1 LIAPISELL
10 ERQVTAAPDKPAFED
25 ARRKIT
31 YAQLDANTRDLAAQY
46 RAAGLR
52 PGGSVGIWLSNSV
65 DWVVA
70 TLAAIRAGGVAVPIP
85 SLAKPGEVAYRI
97 DDAGID
103 ILVTWD
109 GAMPVLERIRQGESR
124 GPATVITT
132 GGPSARTLSF
142 DDLTSKPGP
151 DLPPEDIDALSLL
164 VYTSGTTGKPK
175 GVQLTTRSMLWV
187 NAACWSPI
195 FGMGPEDVVLSPLP
209 LFHSYA
215 LNFCV
220 LSIIANGAS
229 EYIME
234 TFSTDG
240 AMDLLAQDRFTLMPG
255 VPTMF
260 HYLMLRAKETGL
272 NPFRAVRRCA
282 SAGAIMPAALNSEFE
297 DLFGIELLD
306 GYGITET
313 STMVTINWPG
323 SARVSGSC
331 GLPLP
336 GLSVRLVS
344 PTTGKDV
351 AQGEEGELICRG
363 PNVMRGYR
371 NKPEATASALRDGWY
386 HTGDLA
392 RADAHGF
399 LTISG
404 RLKELIIRGGQNIA
418 PAEIEET
425 VVRMDGVRDCAVV
438 GVSHETL
445 GEVPV
450 AFVVPEDGVTLEL
463 DAIRTFCANRLSD
476 YKLPNDLKSVDEIPR
491 TGSGKIMRFKLRDLY
506 EAGARSRY
514 PRTRT

>member
-1 LIAPISELL
+1 MIAPVSELL
-10 ERQVTAAPDKPAFED
+10 ERQATAAPDKLAFED

-31 YAQLDANTRDLAAQY
+31 YAQLDASTRNLAARY
-46 RAAGLR
+46 RAVGLQ
-52 PGGSVGIWLSNSV
+52 PGGSVGVWLSNSV

-85 SLAKPGEVAYRI
+85 SVAKPGEIAYRI
-97 DDAGID
+97 DDAEID
-103 ILVTWD
+103 ILVTWSD
-109 GAMPVLERIRQGESR
+109 AMPVLEKIGQGGSPR
-124 GPATVITT
+124 PMTVITT
-132 GGPSARTLSF
+132 GEPGAGTLSF
-142 DDLTSKPGP
+142 DDLTSKPGS
-151 DLPPEDIDALSLL
+151 DLPPEDIDAVSLL
-164 VYTSGTTGKPK
+164 VYTSGTTGQPK

-187 NAACWSPI
+187 NAACWNPI
-195 FGMGPEDVVLSPLP
+195 FGMGPDDVVLSPLP

-220 LSIIANGAS
+220 LSIIANGTS

-234 TFSTDG
+234 TFSTDV

-260 HYLMLRAKETGL
+260 NYLMLRAKETGL
-272 NPFRAVRRCA
+272 NPFRSVRRCA

-313 STMVTINWPG
+313 STMVTLNWPG
-323 SARVSGSC
+323 SARVAGSC

-336 GLSVRLVS
+336 GLSVRLIS
-344 PTTGKDV
+344 PTTGNDV
-351 AQGEEGELICRG
+351 EQGEEGELICRG

-418 PAEIEET
+418 PAEVEET

-463 DAIRTFCANRLSD
+463 DAIRTFCADRLSA
-476 YKLPNDLKSVDEIPR
+476 YKLPYDLKSIDEIPR

-506 EAGARSRY
+506 EAGA
-514 PRTRT
+514 